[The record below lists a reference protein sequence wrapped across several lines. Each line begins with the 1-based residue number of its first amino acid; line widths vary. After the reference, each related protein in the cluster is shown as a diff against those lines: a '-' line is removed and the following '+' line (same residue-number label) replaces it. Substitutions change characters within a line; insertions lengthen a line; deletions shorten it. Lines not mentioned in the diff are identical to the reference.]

1 MLKIL
6 RLRFLKQVVRTS
18 GSILTLLFIF
28 TMAGRISA
36 QDPAPYEMLVV
47 GDSHI
52 TGQGLHEQNKFY
64 YLVKQWLQSEVFA
77 SSRKVNLKV
86 KAHAGSRITV
96 HKEELEK
103 MQKLGDDIH
112 KFHYVEANIST
123 PSIMAQIDIAWNE
136 YKDPASVNLVMLSG
150 CITDVL
156 VADIVSPFY
165 PERKLRERIH
175 RFCGESMSSLLQ
187 DVTTTFP
194 NAQVVVVGY
203 FPIASSDSD
212 ITTMAH
218 YFLNII
224 DFPPK
229 LHFLFTNPLS
239 RQILK
244 IFRKLIANRSRL
256 WLKES
261 DREIRAAI
269 AKTNAGLDKPR
280 VLFVQSPIPEKSTY
294 GTKKSLVW
302 EVGENH
308 RPNDETYDER
318 LVECAKVFSEMK
330 YQHYGRL
337 SRKMCEL
344 SSVAHP
350 NIEGSKAFADAIE
363 KVLKASGFDLQSNLG
378 KLPKA
383 YAANG

>member
-1 MLKIL
+1 
-6 RLRFLKQVVRTS
+6 
-18 GSILTLLFIF
+18 
-28 TMAGRISA
+28 MAGPISG
-36 QDPAPYEMLVV
+36 QDLVPYEMLLV

-64 YLVKQWLQSEVFA
+64 FLVKQWLQSEVFG
-77 SSRKVNLKV
+77 SSRKVDLKI

-103 MQKLGDDIH
+103 MQKLGDDIYE
-112 KFHYVEANIST
+112 FHYVEANIST
-123 PSIMAQIDIAWNE
+123 PSIIAQIDIARKE

-156 VADIVSPFY
+156 LADIVSPFY
-165 PERKLRERIH
+165 PARKLRERIH
-175 RFCGESMSSLLQ
+175 RFCGESMSNLLQ
-187 DVTTTFP
+187 YVTTTFP

-212 ITTMAH
+212 IETMAH

-244 IFRKLIANRSRL
+244 IFRKLITKRSRL
-256 WLKES
+256 WLRES
-261 DREIRAAI
+261 DREMRAAI

-280 VLFVQSPIPEKSTY
+280 ILFVQSPIPERSTY

-302 EVGENH
+302 
-308 RPNDETYDER
+308 
-318 LVECAKVFSEMK
+318 
-330 YQHYGRL
+330 
-337 SRKMCEL
+337 
-344 SSVAHP
+344 
-350 NIEGSKAFADAIE
+350 
-363 KVLKASGFDLQSNLG
+363 
-378 KLPKA
+378 
-383 YAANG
+383 